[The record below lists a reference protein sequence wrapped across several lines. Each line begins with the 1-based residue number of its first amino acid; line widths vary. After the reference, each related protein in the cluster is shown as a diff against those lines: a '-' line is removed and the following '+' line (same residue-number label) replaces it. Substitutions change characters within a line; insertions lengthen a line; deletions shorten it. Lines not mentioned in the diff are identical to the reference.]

1 MSDRPESS
9 SEDDDQP
16 VWLKN
21 AKDALKSGDADEG
34 AAAEAPGA
42 EPAEPAAPAEPAE
55 PIQDAEPEEPEE
67 PVQDAEPEEP
77 VQDTDPEKPA
87 EPAEPA
93 EEVSLELLCKKI
105 ETINER
111 LDRME
116 QSINVE
122 DPNTNFTPTKNAAEV
137 DTRVVATGK
146 KNLIYIPMS
155 RSFFSA
161 FSKRS
166 LT

>member
-42 EPAEPAAPAEPAE
+42 EPSEPAEPAE
-55 PIQDAEPEEPEE
+55 PAE